1 MRQMNTLIV
10 DDERLARRRLRRF
23 LSKEPDITIA
33 GECANIRQ
41 ASDLASSAVLD
52 LMFLDV
58 EMPNS
63 DVFEF
68 VKSLP
73 GERMPIVIFV
83 TAYEQYA
90 VRAFEVAAR
99 DYLLKP
105 VEEARFR
112 EALQR
117 ARVAWAALKARATTR
132 PGEFA
137 VQSAPEERSRLD
149 AVLIRANGKVSLL
162 KTQAIDWIETEGN
175 YVRLHAGRESHVLR
189 ETIAAFELKLDR
201 SQFVRIH
208 RSAIVNVERVVQFES
223 LFNGNF
229 SVLLKDGKQLRM
241 SRTYRDRVH
250 DLLGR
255 SV

>member
-1 MRQMNTLIV
+1 MPRSAFRSDRHRFELSMRQMNTLIV

-41 ASDLASSAVLD
+41 ASEIARSAVLD

-58 EMPNS
+58 EMPNG

-68 VKSLP
+68 VKALP
-73 GERMPIVIFV
+73 GDRIPVVIFV

-117 ARVAWAALKARATTR
+117 ARLTRAVIKERGTSR
-132 PGEFA
+132 PGDL
-137 VQSAPEERSRLD
+137 RS
-149 AVLIRANGKVSLL
+149 
-162 KTQAIDWIETEGN
+162 
-175 YVRLHAGRESHVLR
+175 
-189 ETIAAFELKLDR
+189 
-201 SQFVRIH
+201 
-208 RSAIVNVERVVQFES
+208 
-223 LFNGNF
+223 
-229 SVLLKDGKQLRM
+229 
-241 SRTYRDRVH
+241 
-250 DLLGR
+250 
-255 SV
+255 